1 MLAVLLALGAAIAYG
16 VGDFL
21 AGWVSRRT
29 HYARVGLISQLTAA
43 VGAVL
48 AAWVVGGG
56 ASASA
61 LRWGAISGVGGG
73 LGTLALYRGL
83 ARGRMSVVAPLS
95 GVLAAGLPAL
105 FGLATG
111 ERPSLAAASGLV
123 LSMPAVWLVSSGPS
137 EKHRPGLELGSVI
150 DGVLA
155 GVGFAVLFIA
165 LQRAGRDVGLWPSAA
180 SQLLSTLV
188 MVAAQ
193 PFIGTGPVNRGE
205 EERPG
210 AMFTWVWPIA
220 IGVLVAVA
228 LICYFLATRIGLL
241 SVVAVLTS
249 LYPAVTVA
257 LAHWIL
263 AEPIARRQG
272 AGLALAG
279 VAVALISAG

>member
-1 MLAVLLALGAAIAYG
+1 MLAVLLALGAAVAYG

-29 HYARVGLISQLTAA
+29 HYAWVGLISQLTAA

-48 AAWVVGGG
+48 AAWAVGGG
-56 ASASA
+56 AGESA
-61 LRWGAISGVGGG
+61 LWWGAISGVGGG

-83 ARGRMSVVAPLS
+83 ARGRMSVVAPIS

-105 FGLATG
+105 FGLAMG
-111 ERPSLAAASGLV
+111 ERPSLAATSGLV

-137 EKHRPGLELGSVI
+137 EKRRPGSEFGSVI

-155 GVGFAVLFIA
+155 GVGFAVLFIG
-165 LQRAGRDVGLWPSAA
+165 LQRAGRGVGLWPSAV
-180 SQLLSTLV
+180 SQLLSAV
-188 MVAAQ
+188 AIVAAQ
-193 PFIGTGPVNRGE
+193 LFTRSEPVNRGE

-210 AMFTWVWPIA
+210 VMFTWGGPIA

-279 VAVALISAG
+279 LAVALISAG